1 MGAKNWATAR
11 QLGRYICIDPGE
23 DTGFS
28 LLEVNGPD
36 TPVRMLRTASLKYN
50 AQAIH
55 ELLCRFYYHGMDPSD
70 GFGTAAEVRGLN
82 TVILEKFV
90 HRPGRPFNATA
101 YKVMG
106 ICEAWHQLTKEGD
119 STFEYIER
127 VPVQGKKEAP
137 NDVLRK
143 LGVYLS
149 GHDNRHIND
158 ATRHGVSW
166 LIENRHRGTALV
178 AKPQEEE
185 DD

>member
-1 MGAKNWATAR
+1 MGAKNWSTAR
-11 QLGRYICIDPGE
+11 PLSRYICIDPGE

-28 LLEVNGPD
+28 LLEVDGPN
-36 TPVRMLRTASLKYN
+36 TPVRMLRTASLRYN
-50 AQAIH
+50 ALAIH
-55 ELLCRFYYHGMDPSD
+55 ELLCRFYYHGMNNMVPS
-70 GFGTAAEVRGLN
+70 GVAGIN

-106 ICEAWHQLTKEGD
+106 ICETWHQRFRDNGD
-119 STFEYIER
+119 PSFEYIER

-137 NDVLRK
+137 NDVLRR

-178 AKPQEEE
+178 AKPKEEN
-185 DD
+185 D

>member
-1 MGAKNWATAR
+1 MGSKNWSTAR
-11 QLGRYICIDPGE
+11 PLGRYICIDPGE
-23 DTGFS
+23 DTGMS
-28 LLEVNGPD
+28 LLEVTGPN
-36 TPVRMLRTASLKYN
+36 TPVTILRTASLRYN
-50 AQAIH
+50 ALAIH
-55 ELLCRFYYHGMDPSD
+55 ESLCRFYYHGMGHYQPS
-70 GFGTAAEVRGLN
+70 EVAGIN

-106 ICEAWHQLTKEGD
+106 ICEAWHQRFRADGD
-119 STFEYIER
+119 PTFEYIER
-127 VPVQGKKEAP
+127 MPVEGKKEAP

-143 LGVYLS
+143 LDVYLS
-149 GHDNRHIND
+149 GHDNRHVND

-178 AKPQEEE
+178 AKPKEE

>member
-1 MGAKNWATAR
+1 M
-11 QLGRYICIDPGE
+11 
-23 DTGFS
+23 S
-28 LLEVNGPD
+28 LLEVDGPNAQ
-36 TPVRMLRTASLKYN
+36 PKLLRTASIRYN
-50 AQAIH
+50 ALTIH
-55 ELLCRFYYHGMDPSD
+55 EALCRFYYHGMQDMMPS
-70 GFGTAAEVRGLN
+70 EVADIN

-106 ICEAWHQLTKEGD
+106 ICETWHQRFRAGGD
-119 STFEYIER
+119 PTFEYIER
-127 VPVQGKKEAP
+127 LPVEGKKEVP

-143 LGVYLS
+143 LGMYLS

-178 AKPQEEE
+178 AKPKEE